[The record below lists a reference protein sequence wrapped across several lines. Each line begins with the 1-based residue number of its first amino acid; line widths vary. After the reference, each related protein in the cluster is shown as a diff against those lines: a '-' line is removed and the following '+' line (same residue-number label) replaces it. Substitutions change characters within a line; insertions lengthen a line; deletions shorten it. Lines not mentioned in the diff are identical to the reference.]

1 MLQGSNHWQ
10 ANKPCLLTLHVPR
23 SLQSHGLLEVPMQRL
38 ARCPLLALQEQDSAV
53 IGGARKRTQC
63 LATNIGTETI
73 HRQRDSYTIPEGFTA
88 TNCTNVYVAPL
99 VGSSS
104 SITLLMFSFSK
115 TLDLNSTTNTT
126 VDTVVPLLNVE
137 VVSRDVML

>member
-1 MLQGSNHWQ
+1 M
-10 ANKPCLLTLHVPR
+10 P
-23 SLQSHGLLEVPMQRL
+23 
-38 ARCPLLALQEQDSAV
+38 
-53 IGGARKRTQC
+53 
-63 LATNIGTETI
+63 TNIGAETM
-73 HRQRDSYTIPEGFTA
+73 HGQRDSYTIPEGFTA

-115 TLDLNSTTNTT
+115 TLDSNSTTNTT